1 MKYIKSYKD
10 FTINEAFSKSI
21 KDKLTI
27 KFKAEKPD
35 LTDEQI
41 IYYIDEFDKMKSS
54 PKVIEKD
61 ILKYSFIELEKLI
74 DSFPKKVNK
83 SETGLDNLSQDDD
96 DVIYNENNLLILTG
110 DSREKCIKYGK
121 GYKWCISRQDSSNMF
136 NTYRFRYDEINFYF
150 IFDKDRTDD
159 NRALVLLID
168 KNGKYYLANASNSGD
183 FTGNKEYSYEQICG
197 FQPKL
202 KELKSLFK
210 PLPLTQ
216 KEKEIH
222 AKIKNVLKEDNLL
235 DFFGSYEI
243 LEAYISFGH
252 VLTDNQYTNLTDELK
267 SKYINLGHE
276 LTDKQKLATNKKL
289 LGRYYEKCISL
300 GRKLTD
306 NEYTNLPDNL
316 KEMYYN
322 SYSLEKWLDSKYSKE
337 EQAELTNLDCS
348 NRKISNLEG
357 IEKLIK
363 LKSLDCSKNKL
374 TSLKGIE
381 NLTNIY
387 LLNCGENHLT
397 SLKGIEK
404 LIKLERL
411 FCNKVGLISLKEI
424 ENLTNIYELKC
435 NNNKLTSLKGIENL
449 KRLSNFEC
457 NNNKLTSLK
466 GIEKLKNIGSLD
478 CSYNKLTSL
487 KEIEKLYELYVLK
500 CNNNDVEFNSKEILK
515 KIINGGSG
523 MIGMLKKL
531 LNK

>member
-10 FTINEAFSKSI
+10 FAINEAFSKSI

-27 KFKAEKPD
+27 KFKTENPD
-35 LTDEQI
+35 LTDNQI
-41 IYYIDEFDKMKSS
+41 NYYIEEFDKMKNS
-54 PKVIEKD
+54 PKVIQKD
-61 ILKYSFIELEKLI
+61 ITRYSFIELEKLI

-83 SETGLDNLSQDDD
+83 SSTGLDNLDNNDI
-96 DVIYNENNLLILTG
+96 VYNENNLLILTG
-110 DSREKCIKYGK
+110 DSREKCIRYGK

-150 IFDKDRTDD
+150 IFDKDKPETDD

-183 FTGNKEYSYEQICG
+183 FTGSKEFSFEQICS

-222 AKIKNVLKEDNLL
+222 TKIKKVLKEDNLL
-235 DFFGSYEI
+235 EFFGSYEI
-243 LEAYISFGH
+243 VEAYISYGH
-252 VLTDNQYTNLTDELK
+252 KLSDNQYSNLTDELK
-267 SKYINLGHE
+267 SKYINFGHQ
-276 LTDKQKLATNKKL
+276 LTDNQILATNKKL

-300 GRKLTD
+300 GRLLTD
-306 NEYTNLPDNL
+306 NEYANLPDNL
-316 KEMYYN
+316 KEIYYN
-322 SYSLEKWLDSKYSKE
+322 SHSLQKWLDSKYSKE

-363 LKSLDCSKNKL
+363 LKSLDCSNNHL

-387 LLNCGENHLT
+387 ELNCSENNLT
-397 SLKGIEK
+397 NLKGIEA
-404 LIKLERL
+404 LIKLQNLYCR
-411 FCNKVGLISLKEI
+411 NIGLISLKEI
-424 ENLTNIYELKC
+424 ENLTNISDFEC
-435 NNNKLTSLKGIENL
+435 NNNKLTSLKGIE
-449 KRLSNFEC
+449 KSRRLWNFKC

-466 GIEKLKNIGSLD
+466 GIEKLKNIRTLD

-487 KEIEKLYELYVLK
+487 KEIEKLYELYDLK

-515 KIINGGSG
+515 KISNSGSG